1 MRPTVLLICLI
12 LVGGAHAQN
21 VGINATGAAP
31 AASAMLDVSST
42 TSGLLTPRMTAAQ
55 RTAIAAPATG
65 LLVYQTDGLDG
76 FWFFN
81 GTVWLRLCTTPA
93 TYQRYTNS
101 GITVTV
107 NNTFINVP
115 DLTQVV
121 TVDVPSRVHITLGG
135 GMQTL
140 SAATTGYTS
149 ADVVILQNGA
159 LLPGG
164 GGYKRVLAVNNG
176 GIVTTIENFS
186 MTAIVDVP
194 PGSWTY
200 SVVTAKNLGTNGV
213 VFGDGNS
220 VLQGSL
226 SIIVLPQ

>member
-1 MRPTVLLICLI
+1 MIACL
-12 LVGGAHAQN
+12 VASVSASAQN

-55 RTAIAAPATG
+55 RIAIAVPATG

-76 FWFFN
+76 FWYFN

-93 TYQRYTNS
+93 TYQRFTNS
-101 GITVTV
+101 GITVSV
-107 NNTFINVP
+107 INAFINVP
-115 DLTQVV
+115 ALTQVV
-121 TVDVPSRVHITLGG
+121 TVDVPSRVHITLNG

-140 SAATTGYTS
+140 SAVTTGFTG
-149 ADVVILQNGA
+149 ADVVILQDGL

-164 GGYKRVLAVNNG
+164 GGYKRSLAVNNG

-186 MTAIVDVP
+186 MTAIVNVL
-194 PGSWTY
+194 PGTYTY
-200 SVVTAKNLGTNGV
+200 SVITAKNLGANGV
-213 VFGDGNS
+213 VFGDANS